1 MNRLMKRLMNKIN
14 GRLMKLMFKKQAR
27 SAPYYP
33 LMLKKREARLNVHG
47 VKSVRNRR

>member
-1 MNRLMKRLMNKIN
+1 MNRLMNKIN

-27 SAPYYP
+27 SATYYP